1 VRRTRIIDAVWA
13 ASLAAVFLLMSFYL
27 TAQSTQAAAAQLPST
42 SAPMRGD
49 AVRGK
54 AVFEKRCTGC
64 HALDQDREGPH
75 LKGVFGRTAGSVP
88 GFDYSDALR
97 NSHIV
102 WDETTLE
109 RWLTDPQ
116 TMVPGA
122 NMDFYVAKPDE
133 RADVIEFLKEQSH
146 QAGQPGQPGQH

>member
-1 VRRTRIIDAVWA
+1 M
-13 ASLAAVFLLMSFYL
+13 SLLALFDLA
-27 TAQSTQAAAAQLPST
+27 AQSTQPAAAQLPST
-42 SAPMRGD
+42 AAPMQGD
-49 AVRGK
+49 AVRGA

-75 LKGVFGRTAGSVP
+75 LKGVFGRNAGSVP
-88 GFDYSDALR
+88 GFDYSGALR

-102 WDETTLE
+102 WDEATLE

-133 RADVIEFLKEQSH
+133 RLVVIEFLKEQSQ
-146 QAGQPGQPGQH
+146 QAGQH

>member
-1 VRRTRIIDAVWA
+1 MRRTRIIGAAWAV
-13 ASLAAVFLLMSFYL
+13 SLATVFVLMLFYL
-27 TAQSTQAAAAQLPST
+27 TAQGTQTAAAQAPQGP
-42 SAPMRGD
+42 APMQGD
-49 AVRGK
+49 AVRGN

-64 HALDQDREGPH
+64 HALEQDREGPR

-133 RADVIEFLKEQSH
+133 RADVIEFLKEQSEK
-146 QAGQPGQPGQH
+146 AGQR

>member
-1 VRRTRIIDAVWA
+1 MRRTRIVGA
-13 ASLAAVFLLMSFYL
+13 ASAACLAAVFLLMLFYL
-27 TAQSTQAAAAQLPST
+27 TAQSTQTAAAQAPQAAAST
-42 SAPMRGD
+42 QGD

-64 HALDQDREGPH
+64 HAIEQDREGPH
-75 LKGVFGRTAGSVP
+75 LKGVFGRAAGSVP
-88 GFDYSDALR
+88 GFDYSGALR

-102 WDETTLE
+102 WDEATLE

-116 TMVPGA
+116 TMVPGV

-133 RADVIEFLKEQSH
+133 RADVIEFLKEQSE
-146 QAGQPGQPGQH
+146 QAGQR